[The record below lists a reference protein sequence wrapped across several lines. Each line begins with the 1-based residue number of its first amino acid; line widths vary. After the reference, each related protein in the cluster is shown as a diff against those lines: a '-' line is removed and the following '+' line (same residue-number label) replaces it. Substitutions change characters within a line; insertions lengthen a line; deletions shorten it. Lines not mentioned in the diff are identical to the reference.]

1 MHFKRILLTV
11 IAGMLIS
18 MPLYSEYVFLKD
30 GSIIEGVITSDA
42 AGSVTIRDKDK
53 IIRQIPRT
61 DIMRILYTE
70 LYMGK
75 VYVQKTDGKNII
87 CYMVDE
93 DRESYTFRKELYSP
107 VEFKL
112 KRDMVLFMAR
122 GNPTGL
128 EGEADTDSA
137 ELKWFSPYNPVKRYR
152 IYKKGPEDKKFIL
165 ADEIRS
171 KSTTLKDLKSNTKYQ
186 LHVTAVD
193 DAGDESIPSNEL
205 TIVTKNVAPDKPVI
219 TKVELLPA
227 GGYRIAW
234 NPSTDP
240 DGKMTG
246 YKLYIRI
253 DGENRLLAET
263 KKTEY
268 IISASDLTE
277 SMFITAYDD
286 LKAESELSRI
296 YFGHWPKTGISVS
309 PAFIYPAG
317 NFKNLAGYGYGATL
331 KFEMSNYFV
340 EQLELSAELSCYT
353 LPGKDPDFPEP
364 ENKINGFI
372 IAPLMLGSGY
382 AFYPLEDF
390 ALIPNITAGAVY
402 VQYDYNYFDI
412 VNSKDTNVVDNEINP
427 ILGAGL
433 ILRYKLS
440 ESFYLTLSS
449 DYRIFFEESENYSYY
464 TGSFGAGM
472 RF

>member
-1 MHFKRILLTV
+1 
-11 IAGMLIS
+11 
-18 MPLYSEYVFLKD
+18 
-30 GSIIEGVITSDA
+30 
-42 AGSVTIRDKDK
+42 
-53 IIRQIPRT
+53 
-61 DIMRILYTE
+61 MRLLYTE

-107 VEFKL
+107 EEFKL

-128 EGEADTDSA
+128 EGETDTHSVD
-137 ELKWFSPYNPVKRYR
+137 LKWFPPYNPVKRYR

-165 ADEIRS
+165 ADETGS
-171 KSTTLKDLKSNTKYQ
+171 KSITLKDLKSNTKYQ

-205 TIVTKNVAPDKPVI
+205 TITTKNVAPDKPVI

-240 DGKMTG
+240 DGRMTG
-246 YKLYIRI
+246 YKLYKRI
-253 DGENRLLAET
+253 DGENRVLAET

-268 IISASDLTE
+268 VISLSDLTE

-296 YFGHWPKTGISVS
+296 YFGHRPEIGISVS

-317 NFKNLAGYGYGATL
+317 NLKDMADYGYGASL
-331 KFEMSNYFV
+331 RLEMSNYFI

-353 LPGKDPDFPEP
+353 LPGKDLDFPEA
-364 ENKINGFI
+364 ESKINGFI
-372 IAPLMLGSGY
+372 LAPLML
-382 AFYPLEDF
+382 
-390 ALIPNITAGAVY
+390 
-402 VQYDYNYFDI
+402 VQATPSI
-412 VNSKDTNVVDNEINP
+412 RLMISQ
-427 ILGAGL
+427 
-433 ILRYKLS
+433 
-440 ESFYLTLSS
+440 
-449 DYRIFFEESENYSYY
+449 
-464 TGSFGAGM
+464 
-472 RF
+472 